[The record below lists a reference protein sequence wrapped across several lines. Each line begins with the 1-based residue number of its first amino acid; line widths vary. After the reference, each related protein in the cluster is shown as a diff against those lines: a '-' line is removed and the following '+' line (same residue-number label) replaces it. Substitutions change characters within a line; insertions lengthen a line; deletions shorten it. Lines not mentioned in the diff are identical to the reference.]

1 MASVGTRQNLNSQA
15 DHAADLLQRVAV
27 VFRCLWK
34 SLGRIFDQKM
44 DILQGILATH
54 NFVINHNF
62 RDVHLNSVN
71 NRVCPLMFGLNRGSF
86 FLVTFLSRQQKQ
98 KGKDEI
104 KK

>member
-1 MASVGTRQNLNSQA
+1 MEISTSVVGVVTVSFEIPANRAKYLFVWHTKKIVGVATVSTRQNLNSQA

-54 NFVINHNF
+54 
-62 RDVHLNSVN
+62 
-71 NRVCPLMFGLNRGSF
+71 
-86 FLVTFLSRQQKQ
+86 LSQNLT
-98 KGKDEI
+98 I
-104 KK
+104 LHVL